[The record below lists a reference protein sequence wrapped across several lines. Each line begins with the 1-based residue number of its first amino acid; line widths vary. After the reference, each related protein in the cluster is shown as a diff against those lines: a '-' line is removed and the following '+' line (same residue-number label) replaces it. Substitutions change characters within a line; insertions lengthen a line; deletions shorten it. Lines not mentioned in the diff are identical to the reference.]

1 MLDPIDVFLL
11 ESPLRLK
18 KELMNVTMRL
28 ICDHDTH
35 VPDTLTR
42 IRVLPTVAV
51 VGQKEKVQR
60 SDVGATLLD
69 IYVKFLPKTGGIY
82 SNLKLLGKMIKGLP
96 GIQIVKFFTVGGK
109 TVTIKGKPI
118 VL

>member
-1 MLDPIDVFLL
+1 MFDPIDAFLL
-11 ESPLRLK
+11 ESPLRLN

-28 ICDHDTH
+28 ICDPEMH

-42 IRVLPTVAV
+42 VRVLPTVAV
-51 VGQKEKVQR
+51 VGQKNKVQR
-60 SDVGATLLD
+60 SDIGTTHLD

-82 SNLKLLGKMIKGLP
+82 ANLKLLGKMIKGLP
-96 GIQIVKFFTVGGK
+96 GIQIVKFLTVGGK
-109 TVTIKGKPI
+109 SVTLKGKPV